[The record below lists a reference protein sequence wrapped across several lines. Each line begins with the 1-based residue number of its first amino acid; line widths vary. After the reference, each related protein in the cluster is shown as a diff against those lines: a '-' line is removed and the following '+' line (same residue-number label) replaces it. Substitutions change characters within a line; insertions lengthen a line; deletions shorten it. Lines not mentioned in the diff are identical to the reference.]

1 MPKGT
6 VPSLGWQHR
15 LRSVGIARG
24 VPAWLWAGWG
34 GGLVLTGLAVRST
47 GRGRAVSLMAAGAT
61 ALTAAFFRDPDRTA
75 RSRDLLAPADGRV
88 TVVDRRDDGRWR
100 IATYMSL
107 RDVHVN
113 RAPVDGVIRSIEHHR
128 GGHLPAFDK
137 DSDRN
142 ERLHWRVDTD
152 HGELEIVQIA
162 GTLARRIVPYRAPGD
177 RLRRGER
184 IGLIRFGSRV
194 DVILPTGVT
203 PAVAISNR
211 LRAGESR
218 LASAGAEEKS

>member
-1 MPKGT
+1 M
-6 VPSLGWQHR
+6 L
-15 LRSVGIARG
+15 AR
-24 VPAWLWAGWG
+24 AGAG
-34 GGLVLTGLAVRST
+34 ST
-47 GRGRAVSLMAAGAT
+47 GRGRAACLTAAGAT
-61 ALTAAFFRDPDRTA
+61 ALSAAFFRDPERRAGVGDV
-75 RSRDLLAPADGRV
+75 LAPADGRV
-88 TVVDRRDDGRWR
+88 TAVDPRDDGRWR

-113 RAPVDGVIRSIEHHR
+113 RAPADGVVRSLEHR
-128 GGHLPAFDK
+128 PGGHLPAFDK

-142 ERLHWRVDTD
+142 ERLRWAVDTD

-162 GTLARRIVPYRAPGD
+162 GALARRIVPYRVPGD

-194 DVILPTGVT
+194 DVVLPSGVT
-203 PAVAISNR
+203 PAVAIGDR

-218 LASAGAEEKS
+218 LAAAGAGAGS

>member
-1 MPKGT
+1 MRPG
-6 VPSLGWQHR
+6 
-15 LRSVGIARG
+15 LRSPAIARG
-24 VPAWLWAGWG
+24 VPAWLRASWC
-34 GGLVLTGLAVRST
+34 GGLGLTATAAALPN
-47 GRGRAVSLMAAGAT
+47 GRGRAACLTAAGAT
-61 ALTAAFFRDPDRTA
+61 ALTAAFFRDPE
-75 RSRDLLAPADGRV
+75 RSPRAVDLLAAADGRV
-88 TVVDRRDDGRWR
+88 TAIGRRGDGRWR

-113 RAPVDGVIRSIEHHR
+113 RAPADGVVRSVEHHR

-142 ERLHWRVDTD
+142 ERLRWRLDTA

-162 GTLARRIVPYRAPGD
+162 GALARRIVAYRAPGD

-194 DVILPTGVT
+194 DVILPPGVR
-203 PAVAISNR
+203 PAVAVGDR

-218 LASAGAEEKS
+218 LAA